1 MPEEAIAQPQTYYI
15 TTPIYYTS
23 GRPHIGHSYTTVA
36 ADAMARYRRR
46 QGYDVMFVTGTDEHG
61 LKVQERAAA
70 AGLSPQAYVDGIV
83 AEFQEIWQLLGISY
97 DRFIRTTDPEH
108 VAAIQEIFTMLYER
122 GDIYLD
128 VYEGWYCTP
137 CESYWTQTQL
147 VDGKCPDC
155 GRDVVLTQEETY
167 FFRQSKYGQRLIDL
181 YRERPEFIQ
190 PSSRMHEMLNNFLIP
205 GLEDVAVSRTSFD
218 WGIHVPFDEKHVV
231 YVWVDAL
238 FNYLTVLGFPN
249 GENPVWERYW
259 PADVQLM
266 GKEIVRFHTIL
277 WPALLMALDM
287 PVPKQAFGHG
297 WLLFRDSKMS
307 KSVGNVVDP
316 AILCERYGV
325 DAIRYYLLREIPF
338 GSDGNFSNEALVT
351 RINADLANDLGN
363 LISRTTAMIAR
374 YFDGRLP
381 EEREAADIDQELLGL
396 AATLAESVEANLDEL
411 QYSQALAE
419 IWRVIG
425 RANKYIDETTPWI
438 LARDAAQRPRLATV
452 LHNLAATLRQIA
464 ILLEPFMPATGP
476 AILAAL
482 GVGDDSRQSSWASA
496 REAGLWQPAAAI
508 EAAKPLFPRLDLEVE
523 LDYMQSI
530 LEADKGKDSPAP
542 AATEEPAAAAAAAP
556 VGIATIKYE
565 DFAKLDLRVAIV
577 TACDRVPKADKLLRF
592 DLDVG
597 AYGVRQVV
605 SGIADSYEPEEL
617 IGRRVILVA
626 NLAKRRVRGTESEG
640 MLLCAEAPDG
650 TYRLLGVAD
659 DVKAGSQVS

>member
-1 MPEEAIAQPQTYYI
+1 MPDEKNTQPQTYYI

-70 AGLSPQAYVDGIV
+70 AGLSPQTYVDGIV
-83 AEFQEIWQLLGISY
+83 AEFKEIWELLGISY

-108 VAAIQEIFTMLYER
+108 VAAIQEIFTMLHER

-128 VYEGWYCTP
+128 TYEGWYCTP
-137 CESYWTQTQL
+137 CESYWTETQL
-147 VDGKCPDC
+147 VDGTCPDC
-155 GRDVVLTQEETY
+155 GREVVLTQEETY
-167 FFRQSKYGQRLIDL
+167 FFRQSKYGERLIQL

-190 PSSRMHEMLNNFLIP
+190 PPSRMHEMLNNFLIP

-249 GENPVWERYW
+249 GDNPVWERYW

-287 PVPKQAFGHG
+287 PVPKQEFGHG

-363 LISRTTAMIAR
+363 LVSRTTAMIAR
-374 YFDGRLP
+374 YFDGLLP
-381 EEREAADIDQELLGL
+381 AAREAAEIDAELLGL
-396 AATLAESVEANLDEL
+396 AGSLAESVEASLDEL

-438 LARDAAQRPRLATV
+438 LAREEEKRPRLAAV
-452 LHNLAATLRQIA
+452 LHNLAAALRQIA

-476 AILAAL
+476 AILTAL
-482 GVGDDSRQSSWASA
+482 GVGADARQCSWASA
-496 REAGLWQPAAAI
+496 RETGLWQPGASI
-508 EAAKPLFPRLDLEVE
+508 KAAKPLFPRLDLEAE
-523 LDYMQSI
+523 LDYMAGI
-530 LEADKGKDSPAP
+530 LEADKAQDSTAP
-542 AATEEPAAAAAAAP
+542 EQTEEETAAS
-556 VGIATIKYE
+556 VGIATIQYE
-565 DFAKLDLRVAIV
+565 DFAKLDLRVAVV
-577 TACDRVPKADKLLRF
+577 TACDRVPQADKLLRF

-597 AYGVRQVV
+597 PCGTRQVV
-605 SGIADSYEPEEL
+605 SGIADSYEPEDL
-617 IGRRVILVA
+617 VGRRVILVA
-626 NLAKRRVRGTESEG
+626 NLAKRRVRSIESEG

-650 TYRLLGVAD
+650 SYRLLGVTD
-659 DVKAGSQVS
+659 DVEAGSEVS

>member
-1 MPEEAIAQPQTYYI
+1 MPDREIAQPQTYYI

-70 AGLSPQAYVDGIV
+70 AGLTPQTYVDGIV
-83 AEFQEIWQLLGISY
+83 AEFKEIWQLLGISY

-128 VYEGWYCTP
+128 TYEGWYCTP
-137 CESYWTQTQL
+137 CESYWTETQL
-147 VDGKCPDC
+147 ADGKCPDC
-155 GRDVVLTQEETY
+155 GREVVLTQEETY
-167 FFRQSKYGQRLIDL
+167 FFRQSKYGERIIEL
-181 YRERPEFIQ
+181 YREHPEFIQ
-190 PSSRMHEMLNNFLIP
+190 PPSRMHEMLNNFLLP

-218 WGIHVPFDEKHVV
+218 WGVHVPFDEKHVV

-363 LISRTTAMIAR
+363 LVSRTTAMIAR
-374 YFDGRLP
+374 YFDGLLP
-381 EEREAADIDQELLGL
+381 EEREAAGIDDELLGL
-396 AATLAESVEANLDEL
+396 AGSLAESVEANLNEL
-411 QYSQALAE
+411 QYSQALAD

-438 LARDAAQRPRLATV
+438 LARDEAQRPRLAAV

-482 GVGDDSRQSSWASA
+482 GVGDDTRQSSWASA
-496 REAGLWQPAAAI
+496 RETGLWQPAAPI
-508 EAAKPLFPRLDLEVE
+508 TAAKPLFPRLDLEAE

-530 LEADKGKDSPAP
+530 LEADKGQESPAP
-542 AATEEPAAAAAAAP
+542 EAAEESVPAP
-556 VGIATIKYE
+556 VGIATIQYD
-565 DFAKLDLRVAIV
+565 DFAKLDLRVAVV

-597 AYGVRQVV
+597 SLGTRQVV
-605 SGIADSYEPEEL
+605 SGIADSYEPGEL
-617 IGRRVILVA
+617 VGRRVILVA

-650 TYRLLGVAD
+650 SYRLLGVSD
-659 DVKAGSQVS
+659 DVEAGSEVS

>member
-1 MPEEAIAQPQTYYI
+1 MPDREIAQPQTYYI

-70 AGLSPQAYVDGIV
+70 AGLTPQTYVDGIV
-83 AEFQEIWQLLGISY
+83 AEFKEIWQLLGISY

-128 VYEGWYCTP
+128 TYEGWYCTP
-137 CESYWTQTQL
+137 CESYWTETQL
-147 VDGKCPDC
+147 ADGKCPDC
-155 GRDVVLTQEETY
+155 GREVVLTQEETY
-167 FFRQSKYGQRLIDL
+167 FFRQSKYGERIIEL
-181 YRERPEFIQ
+181 YREHPEFIQ
-190 PSSRMHEMLNNFLIP
+190 PPSRMHEMLNNFLLP

-218 WGIHVPFDEKHVV
+218 WGVHVPFDEKHVV

-363 LISRTTAMIAR
+363 LVSRTTAMIAR
-374 YFDGRLP
+374 YFDGLLP
-381 EEREAADIDQELLGL
+381 EEREAAGIDDELLGL
-396 AATLAESVEANLDEL
+396 AGSLAESVEANLNEL
-411 QYSQALAE
+411 QYSQALAD

-438 LARDAAQRPRLATV
+438 LARDEAQRPRLAAV

-482 GVGDDSRQSSWASA
+482 GVGDDTRQSSWASA
-496 REAGLWQPAAAI
+496 RRRASGSP
-508 EAAKPLFPRLDLEVE
+508 PHPSRPR
-523 LDYMQSI
+523 
-530 LEADKGKDSPAP
+530 SPSSPVSTLRRNSTTCRAFWRRIRARKAP
-542 AATEEPAAAAAAAP
+542 PP
-556 VGIATIKYE
+556 RQ
-565 DFAKLDLRVAIV
+565 LRRAS
-577 TACDRVPKADKLLRF
+577 LLR
-592 DLDVG
+592 
-597 AYGVRQVV
+597 
-605 SGIADSYEPEEL
+605 SGSRPSSTMTL
-617 IGRRVILVA
+617 RSS
-626 NLAKRRVRGTESEG
+626 T
-640 MLLCAEAPDG
+640 CALP
-650 TYRLLGVAD
+650 
-659 DVKAGSQVS
+659 S